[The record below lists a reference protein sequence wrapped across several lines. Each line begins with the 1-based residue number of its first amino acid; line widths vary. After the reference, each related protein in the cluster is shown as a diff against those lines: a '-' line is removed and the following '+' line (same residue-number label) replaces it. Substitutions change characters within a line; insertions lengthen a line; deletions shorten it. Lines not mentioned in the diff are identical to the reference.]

1 MLYNLVVMFG
11 ELVEI
16 DRRRAGPLD
25 DPLERPEW
33 RGLAWPRTGGRRAG
47 ASRSGVPTRGR

>member
-1 MLYNLVVMFG
+1 MLYNWVVMFD

-25 DPLERPEW
+25 DPLDRPEW
-33 RGLAWPRTGGRRAG
+33 RGLSWPRSGGRRAG
-47 ASRSGVPTRGR
+47 PPRSGVPTRAR